1 MVYCIM
7 RVRNMDF
14 TLLIMVL
21 FPDVISEKMAFTFW
35 KLEKPLLQIALLV
48 ALIIFQGI

>member
-7 RVRNMDF
+7 RVQNMDF

-21 FPDVISEKMAFTFW
+21 FPDVTSGKMAVTCW
-35 KLEKPLLQIALLV
+35 KLEKPLLQITLLT
-48 ALIIFQGI
+48 ALIIF